1 MNRFY
6 AFIILFAFSTTTAF
20 GQVVVNEFSA
30 ANLEDYADNYG
41 GYEDWI
47 ELYNTSGSSADIS
60 GWFLSDN
67 ENNTD
72 KYQFPAGTTINGGG
86 FLRIWCDGRDE
97 VSSGQHH
104 AAFKLKQTKM
114 TEEVVLSNSDTVIVD
129 NIPLGITMEGQS
141 WARETNGGNTWKIC
155 TNPTPNG
162 SNNGTNQYDGFAEKP
177 TVDVVAGFY
186 SSNQTV
192 TMTNNPANATV
203 RYTTNGDNVT
213 NSSPVFPGSVSISS
227 TTVLKLRSYS
237 NDPDI
242 LPSFM
247 EFNTYFIND
256 NFSLPVFSVAAD
268 EVVDLANGQG
278 SLIPIGSIEYF
289 ENEERTA
296 ISYGELN
303 RHGQDSWVNFQRSLD
318 YICRDEMGYTDAIND
333 TLFHHHDRDKYQR
346 FMFRASGDDNYPANN
361 VPANSNNVHD
371 GGCHVRDEYVHTLSQ
386 KAGMELD
393 VRSVERVILYLNGEY
408 WGVYAIRERP
418 DDHDYTDFTYGQGKY
433 NLQYLETWGAT
444 QAEYGGQGAFDDWFV
459 FRDFVLNNDMSI
471 PANYA
476 QVEATFNRKSLIDY
490 MTTNLMVVA
499 SDWLNY
505 NTGWWRGTDPNGSHK
520 KWAYVLW
527 DLDAT
532 FDYYINY
539 SGVPNTDPDAL
550 PCDIEEIAEFMDGWF
565 NNPIG
570 MHEVI
575 FLKLLDESPTF
586 QQLYYSRYA
595 DHMNTA
601 FSCEN
606 MTTVFDSMVATIQ
619 PEMPRHIQRWG
630 GTMNEWEGNIEEMR
644 DFIEAR
650 CLNVADA
657 LVDCY
662 QPEVS
667 GPYNITLQVMPAGAG
682 RVKFNTLWHE
692 GFPWNGDYY
701 GTMENLIEADAN
713 ADFVFSHWLSSSGN
727 VISPNIDSVEG
738 NIVLASDDTLTAVF
752 LSTVGVEE
760 LTNENTRFDAYPV
773 PANDQLEV
781 NLVLPADGTYTLN
794 LHSADGRLIYTE
806 LSSSRNFRTSIST
819 TNLANGVYNLSID
832 SDSGRLYRRVAVTH

>member
-1 MNRFY
+1 MKNIY
-6 AFIILFAFSTTTAF
+6 ALAMIVALSISTTF
-20 GQVVVNEFSA
+20 GQIVVNEFSA
-30 ANLEDYADNYG
+30 ANLQTFPDNYG

-47 ELYNTSGSSADIS
+47 ELYNPTGSSVDIS

-67 ENNTD
+67 ENNRD
-72 KYQFPAGTTINGGG
+72 KYKFPAGTVIGGG
-86 FLRIWCDGRDE
+86 DYLLIWCDGRDE
-97 VSSGQHH
+97 VSGGQHH
-104 AAFKLKQTKM
+104 ADFKLKQTKM
-114 TEEVVLSNSDTVIVD
+114 TEEVVLSNSDTVIQD
-129 NIPLGITMEGQS
+129 NIPLGITAVEQS
-141 WARETNGGNTWKIC
+141 WARSTDGSNNWRIC
-155 TNPTPNG
+155 TNPTPG
-162 SNNGTNQYDGFAEKP
+162 SSNNGSTQYTGFAEKP
-177 TVDVVAGFY
+177 QVDVQAGFY
-186 SSNQTV
+186 TTGQTV
-192 TMTNNPANATV
+192 TMTNNPTNSVV

-213 NSSPVFPGSVSISS
+213 SSSPVFPGSVSINS
-227 TTVLKLRSYS
+227 TSVLKLRTFS
-237 NDPDI
+237 NNAQL
-242 LPSFM
+242 LPSFQ
-247 EFNTYFIND
+247 EFNTYFINE
-256 NFSLPVFSVAAD
+256 NFTLPVFSVAAD
-268 EVVDLANGQG
+268 DVVDLANGDG
-278 SLIPIGSIEYF
+278 WLIPIGSIEYF

-296 ISYGELN
+296 IAYGELN

-318 YICRDEMGYTDAIND
+318 YICRDEMGYMDALHD
-333 TLFHHHDRDKYQR
+333 TLFHHHDRDSYQR
-346 FMFRASGDDNYPANN
+346 FMFRASGDDNYPADNW
-361 VPANSNNVHD
+361 PANPNNVHD
-371 GGCHVRDEYVHTLSQ
+371 GGCHTRDEYVHVLAQ

-393 VRSVERVILYLNGEY
+393 VRAVERVILFLNGQY

-418 DDHDYTDFTYGQGKY
+418 DDHDYTDFVYGQGKY
-433 NLQYLETWGAT
+433 DLQYLETWGAT
-444 QAEYGGQGAFDDWFV
+444 QADYGGQAAFDDWFV

-476 QVEATFNRKSLIDY
+476 QVEAMYNRKSLIDY

-505 NTGWWRGTDPNGSHK
+505 NTGWWRGTNPDGSHK

-550 PCDIEEIAEFMDGWF
+550 PCDIEEIADFLDGWF

-575 FLKLLDESPTF
+575 FLKLLEESPEF

-595 DHMNTA
+595 DHMNTV

-606 MTTVFDSMVATIQ
+606 MTTTFDSLVAIIE

-630 GTMNEWEGNIEEMR
+630 GTMNEWEGNIQEMR

-650 CLNVADA
+650 CQNVAQA

-667 GPYNITLQVMPAGAG
+667 GPYNITLQVTPANSG

-692 GFPWNGDYY
+692 TFPWSGDYY
-701 GTMENLIEADAN
+701 GVMSNLIKADAN
-713 ADFVFSHWLSSSGN
+713 TDYVFSHWETAAGN
-727 VISPNIDSVEG
+727 IIFPNTDTLEG
-738 NIVLASDDTLTAVF
+738 HIVLAMDDTLTAVF

-760 LTNENTRFDAYPV
+760 ITDNNTLFTAYPN
-773 PANDQLEV
+773 PANEQLQV
-781 NLVLPADGTYTLN
+781 NLKMPIEGSYTLS
-794 LHSADGRLIYTE
+794 LRSADGRLIYSE
-806 LSSSRNFRTSIST
+806 VSDQRNLQT
-819 TNLANGVYNLSID
+819 TVPTASLASGVYNLTID
-832 SDSGRLYRRVAVTH
+832 SESGRLNRRVAVTH